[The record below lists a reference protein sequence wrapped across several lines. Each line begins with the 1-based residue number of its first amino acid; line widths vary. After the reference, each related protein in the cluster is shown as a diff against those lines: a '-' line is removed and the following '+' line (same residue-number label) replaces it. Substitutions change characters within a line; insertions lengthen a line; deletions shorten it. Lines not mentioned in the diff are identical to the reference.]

1 MYFKVNSL
9 YVRLILRT
17 HVVTQNVSNEESS
30 LETSTLGSTLTSSY
44 DIPNMHHSNYASFL
58 ANTWHSTK
66 TLFVEPQQYLS

>member
-1 MYFKVNSL
+1 MYFKVNYL
-9 YVRLILRT
+9 YVRLILPT

-44 DIPNMHHSNYASFL
+44 DIPNMNYASFL

-66 TLFVEPQQYLS
+66 TSSVEPQQYLS